1 MKNRLVRLSKL
12 PSLRQAGAFTAG
24 TLIGAAIWTPV
35 FAASSDQPQ
44 DWKLI
49 GIVIAA
55 VLLVLALALKAWSG
69 SSPAPRYRMPRSFDS
84 HDGTRH
90 GEIVNTGGDD

>member
-1 MKNRLVRLSKL
+1 MKNRLARLRNL

-24 TLIGAAIWTPV
+24 TLIGAAFWTPV
-35 FAASSDQPQ
+35 FAASSDQAQ

-49 GIVIAA
+49 GIVISA
-55 VLLVLALALKAWSG
+55 VLLVLAVGLKWWASSG
-69 SSPAPRYRMPRSFDS
+69 SAPRYRMPRSFDS
-84 HDGTRH
+84 AGGTRR

>member
-1 MKNRLVRLSKL
+1 MKKRLARLANL

-35 FAASSDQPQ
+35 FAASSDPAQ

-49 GIVIAA
+49 GIVLAA
-55 VLLVLALALKAWSG
+55 VLVVLAFALKSWAA
-69 SSPAPRYRMPRSFDS
+69 SSAAPRYRMPRSFDS
-84 HDGTRH
+84 AGGTRH
-90 GEIVNTGGDD
+90 GEVVNTGGDD

>member
-1 MKNRLVRLSKL
+1 MKKRLARLRNL
-12 PSLRQAGAFTAG
+12 PSSRQAGAFTAG
-24 TLIGAAIWTPV
+24 TLIGAAFWTPV
-35 FAASSDQPQ
+35 FAASSDQAQ

-55 VLLVLALALKAWSG
+55 VLLVLAVALKSWAG

-84 HDGTRH
+84 HGGTRH